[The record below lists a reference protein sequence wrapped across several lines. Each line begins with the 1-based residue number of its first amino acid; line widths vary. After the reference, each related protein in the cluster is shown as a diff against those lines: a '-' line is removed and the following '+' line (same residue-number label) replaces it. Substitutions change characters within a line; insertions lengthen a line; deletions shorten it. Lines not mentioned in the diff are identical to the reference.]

1 MDKIKSIIKK
11 LDLLFRIGFWI
22 SAGVTVMTFVVTF
35 YSIFDSSIYNTTHIF
50 ETVNTLTFGRIE
62 FAFSEGVFAYEAN
75 KLTMIIS
82 CCLAFGSMLLTL
94 YCIHLIRKVLKS
106 VLEDTLFSDTVVTN
120 IQELAI
126 TLLVRGT
133 FTNVASYIDYLT
145 MLKAVDLD
153 ALFLSD
159 KIVNVTTAFTFDY
172 KFIVVCAVVYLFSL
186 IFKYGVELQ
195 KLSDETI

>member
-11 LDLLFRIGFWI
+11 LDWFFRIGFWVYVGASVI
-22 SAGVTVMTFVVTF
+22 TFVVTF
-35 YSIFDSSIYNTTHIF
+35 YAIFDSSIYNTTHIF
-50 ETVNTLTFGRIE
+50 ETVNMLTLGRIE
-62 FAFSEGVFAYEAN
+62 FVFSEGVYAFEAN
-75 KLTMIIS
+75 KLALIGS
-82 CCLAFGSMLLTL
+82 FAFSFIAMLLML

-106 VLEDTLFSDTVVTN
+106 VLEDTLFSETVVTN

-126 TLLVRGT
+126 TLFVSGT
-133 FTNVASYIDYLT
+133 VNNVTNYIDYIT

-159 KIVNVTTAFTFDY
+159 KIIDVSTIFTFDY
-172 KFIVVCAVVYLFSL
+172 SFIIICAVVYLFSL